1 MTPANTSANYY
12 LVAML
17 RTAGLTEADVTLV
30 PLPPAKGDVTGMDQM
45 SDALLSKN
53 VDVISIWEPES
64 EDAIQQ
70 LGDDA
75 IVLQDRSVYR
85 EVFNLHTTATALADP
100 EKRRSI
106 VEMVRSIVEATK
118 QLNANPQEHWPH
130 ISSVL
135 KYSPEQIAASWPEM
149 EFPAAFVPDLLDVL
163 VEEEA
168 WVAKERDRTPRGR
181 DELAK
186 LIDRSVLEEALAAR

>member
-1 MTPANTSANYY
+1 
-12 LVAML
+12 
-17 RTAGLTEADVTLV
+17 
-30 PLPPAKGDVTGMDQM
+30 
-45 SDALLSKN
+45 
-53 VDVISIWEPES
+53 
-64 EDAIQQ
+64 
-70 LGDDA
+70 
-75 IVLQDRSVYR
+75 
-85 EVFNLHTTATALADP
+85 
-100 EKRRSI
+100 
-106 VEMVRSIVEATK
+106 MVRSIVEATK
-118 QLNANPQEHWPH
+118 QLKANPQEHWPH

-163 VEEEA
+163 VEEEV